1 MEQIAGHNRAIPPDP
16 LHGINRAPAG
26 ALPPG
31 LRRVQYQCC
40 VSLLVITFQ
49 FRTAAYLTESARA
62 RFLYGLA
69 YSLMTL
75 AFGPWGIPWGPI
87 LTARAIWVNLGGGV
101 DMNAQTLSLPEGGEP
116 VRSPVSLDSDR

>member
-1 MEQIAGHNRAIPPDP
+1 MEQIAGHNRALPPDP
-16 LHGINRAPAG
+16 IRGVNRAPAG
-26 ALPPG
+26 AFRPEP
-31 LRRVQYQCC
+31 RCVQYHCC
-40 VSLLVITFQ
+40 VSLVVITFQ

-87 LTARAIWVNLGGGV
+87 LTARAIWVNLRGGV
-101 DMNAQTLSLPEGGEP
+101 DTNAQTLSLPEGGEP